1 MHDDPIE
8 VPVFDETLKEVR
20 FTDLSQVDSHAAAV
34 SENGQI
40 YTWGDGTSG
49 QLGLDRAENFNSP
62 TLLRSIG
69 QKVPILQVSCGG
81 SHTLCLDL
89 LGRAH
94 SWGANESG

>member
-1 MHDDPIE
+1 MQDDPIE

-40 YTWGDGTSG
+40 YTWGDGKSG
-49 QLGLDRAENFNSP
+49 QLGLDTTENFNSP

-69 QKVPILQVSCGG
+69 
-81 SHTLCLDL
+81 
-89 LGRAH
+89 
-94 SWGANESG
+94 